1 MIFTMFT
8 EAVIIKNFV
17 SCEVKNLE
25 LQKNWPPTKWKKNM
39 LEPFDNEYN
48 EVLNM
53 LKSINKEIKKNV
65 IHRNV
70 GLSNFVDISTE
81 IYHLSTIIIL
91 WVSK

>member
-1 MIFTMFT
+1 
-8 EAVIIKNFV
+8 
-17 SCEVKNLE
+17 
-25 LQKNWPPTKWKKNM
+25 M

-53 LKSINKEIKKNV
+53 LKSINKEIKKNL

-91 WVSK
+91 WWIGNCLWEKYNIFMFGNFVSPNSEVEHNMA